1 MKKLWILL
9 IGLIMAISLSG
20 CIKKIEQKGAV
31 NLYPAFEM
39 ERNEKL
45 WGYIDDKGKFIVEPK
60 YDLVHDFTDEGLA
73 KVELEG
79 LSGVINRDG
88 EEILAPSYQTIS
100 EFKDGYFVGF
110 DGKVNQLFNYKGD
123 IQFFGDGEYMY
134 IGPHSD
140 SLFTVA
146 VMDEENNMK
155 MGYIDKK
162 GVRVIEPRYSRA
174 YNFING
180 KAIVQENEKE
190 NFKIIDKDDK
200 TIKELGFKDVK
211 ATSNDGIYLFKDEDE
226 LYGLL
231 DENGEIIIPDKFDS
245 IVDMD
250 GELIVVS
257 ILENEKHLFGVIN
270 KNGNYIIDPKY
281 KAILSLGEGYFAIS
295 EEESETNGSIYAIA
309 NNEGEILTEFKYYGA
324 GGFDGK
330 IKNNLISVSDGD
342 KTYAIDLKGEKS
354 LKVPEVSGVGEIN
367 FNGKVVKSKIEDTLA
382 YYNTKGELIWEEI
395 NTFLLREGAEVIE
408 KKFLEGRTINVNYP
422 VVQGLKNE
430 DAEDIINE
438 KLYKYFT
445 SSYGNEEKLKSS
457 DYIYYRTN
465 YKINK
470 VNDLLIIEQAS
481 EFIDDENRIPHTF
494 GQIYNINLRNGDFY
508 ELEDLFKKDSE
519 YVRILSDML
528 RGQMEDKI
536 ASGTGMYDL
545 EGWEE
550 IRKNQDF
557 IAQMKT
563 IDIYL
568 KPGEII
574 SYSEKFPKF
583 TIEQTDIEDI
593 LDYGS
598 EFWWAYSVNKGF

>member
-1 MKKLWILL
+1 MKRRWILL
-9 IGLIMAISLSG
+9 IGLIMALGLSG
-20 CIKKIEQKGAV
+20 CIKKIEQKEAV
-31 NLYPAFEM
+31 NLYPAFKI

-45 WGYIDDKGKFIVEPK
+45 WGYINDKGEFIVEPK
-60 YDLVHDFTDEGLA
+60 YNLVHDFTDEGLA

-79 LSGVINRDG
+79 LSGVIDKDG
-88 EEILAPSYQTIS
+88 EEILAPSYKTIS

-110 DGKVNQLFNYKGD
+110 DGNVNQLFNYKGD

-146 VMDEENNMK
+146 IMDEENNMK

-162 GVRVIEPRYSRA
+162 GVKVIEPKYSKA
-174 YNFING
+174 YNFVNG
-180 KAIVQENEKE
+180 KAMVQENEEK
-190 NFKIIDKDDK
+190 NFKIIDKDNK
-200 TIKELGFKDVK
+200 TIKELDFKDVK
-211 ATSNDGIYLFKDEDE
+211 ATSNDGIYLFKDDDN

-250 GELIVVS
+250 GELVVVS
-257 ILENEKHLFGVIN
+257 MLEDEKHLFGVIN
-270 KNGNYIIDPKY
+270 KDGNYVIDPKY
-281 KAILSLGEGYFAIS
+281 KAILSLGEGLFAVS
-295 EEESETNGSIYAIA
+295 EEESETNGNLYAIA
-309 NNEGEILTEFKYYGA
+309 NNKGEFLTEFKYYGA

-342 KTYAIDLKGEKS
+342 KTYAIDVKGEKS
-354 LKVPEVSGVGEIN
+354 LNVPEVTGVGEVN
-367 FNGKVVKSKIEDTLA
+367 FNGKVVKSKVEDTLA

-408 KKFLEGRTINVNYP
+408 RKFLEGRAINVNYP
-422 VVQGLKNE
+422 VVEGLVNKE
-430 DAEDIINE
+430 AEDKINE
-438 KLYKYFT
+438 RLYKYFT
-445 SSYGNEEKLKSS
+445 SAYESEEKLKSS
-457 DYIYYRTN
+457 DYKYYRTT
-465 YKINK
+465 YKVNR
-470 VNDLLIIEQAS
+470 VNDLLIVEQVS
-481 EFIDDENRIPHTF
+481 EILDDENSVPNTF

-508 ELEDLFKKDSE
+508 ELKDLFKKDSE

-536 ASGTGMYDL
+536 ANGTGMYDL
-545 EGWEE
+545 EGWEG

-557 IAQMKT
+557 IAQTKT
-563 IDIYL
+563 IDVYL
-568 KPGEII
+568 KPGEIV

-583 TIEQTDIEDI
+583 TIEQTDIDDI
-593 LDYGS
+593 LDLGS
-598 EFWWAYSVNKGF
+598 EFWWAYSVSKGF

>member
-20 CIKKIEQKGAV
+20 CIKKIEQKEAV
-31 NLYPAFEM
+31 NLYPAFKM

-134 IGPHSD
+134 IGPHND
-140 SLFTVA
+140 NLFTVA

-162 GVRVIEPRYSRA
+162 GVKVIEPRYSRA

-180 KAIVQENEKE
+180 KAMVQENEEE
-190 NFKIIDKDDK
+190 NFKIIDKEDK
-200 TIKELGFKDVK
+200 TIKELAFKDVK
-211 ATSNDGIYLFKDEDE
+211 ATSNDGIYLFKDEDD

-257 ILENEKHLFGVIN
+257 ILENEKNLFGVIN

-295 EEESETNGSIYAIA
+295 EEESETNGNLYAIA
-309 NNEGEILTEFKYYGA
+309 NNKGEILTGFKYYGV

-342 KTYAIDLKGEKS
+342 KTYAIDFKGEKS
-354 LKVPEVSGVGEIN
+354 LKVPEITGVGEVS

-408 KKFLEGRTINVNYP
+408 KKFSEGRTINVNYP
-422 VVQGLKNE
+422 VVQGLTNK
-430 DAEDIINE
+430 DAENIINE

-545 EGWEE
+545 EGWEG

>member
-20 CIKKIEQKGAV
+20 CIRKIEQKGAV

-134 IGPHSD
+134 IGPNSD

-200 TIKELGFKDVK
+200 TIKELDFKDVK

-295 EEESETNGSIYAIA
+295 EEESETNGSLYAIA

-354 LKVPEVSGVGEIN
+354 LKVPEVSGVGEVN

-536 ASGTGMYDL
+536 ASGTSMYDL

>member
-20 CIKKIEQKGAV
+20 CIKKIEQKEAV
-31 NLYPAFEM
+31 NLYPAFKM

-79 LSGVINRDG
+79 LSGVINKEG
-88 EEILAPSYQTIS
+88 EEILSPSYQTIS

-146 VMDEENNMK
+146 VMDEESNMK

-162 GVRVIEPRYSRA
+162 GVKVIEPRYSRA

-180 KAIVQENEKE
+180 KAMVQENEEE
-190 NFKIIDKDDK
+190 NFKIIDKDDT
-200 TIKELGFKDVK
+200 TIKELPFKDVK

-281 KAILSLGEGYFAIS
+281 KSILSLGEGYFAVS
-295 EEESETNGSIYAIA
+295 EEENEINGNLYAIA
-309 NNEGEILTEFKYYGA
+309 NKEGDILTEFKYYRV
-324 GGFDGK
+324 GGSDNK
-330 IKNNLISVSDGD
+330 IKNNLISVSDGE
-342 KTYAIDLKGEKS
+342 KTYAIDFKGQRS
-354 LKVPEVSGVGEIN
+354 LNVPEITGVGEVS
-367 FNGKVVKSKIEDTLA
+367 FNGKVVKSKVQDTIA
-382 YYNTKGELIWEEI
+382 YYNAKGELIWEEI

-422 VVQGLKNE
+422 VVQGLINKE
-430 DAEDIINE
+430 AEDKINE
-438 KLYKYFT
+438 RLYKYFT
-445 SSYGNEEKLKSS
+445 SSYENEEKLKSS

-528 RGQMEDKI
+528 RGQMEAKLD
-536 ASGTGMYDL
+536 SGTGMYDL
-545 EGWEE
+545 EGWEG

-557 IAQMKT
+557 IAQTKT